1 MRCYLVLQ
9 VLGKN
14 HVVKSLDKCNF
25 DPIYEYYMAE
35 KEKKKQLTKEVCC
48 NLLATVTLSA
58 QGFIKKRH

>member
-1 MRCYLVLQ
+1 MLQ

-35 KEKKKQLTKEVCC
+35 KEKKKQLTKEVCDAVLDRTALRHMP
-48 NLLATVTLSA
+48 LL
-58 QGFIKKRH
+58 